1 MVKAKF
7 SKHYEAVKTRV
18 RRLPKLMISQMKAH
32 ARRDANGVIKE
43 FRDGISNDALMLRR
57 LRPLTIESKA
67 RRALESPETPLYG
80 LGMEDRRSYVNML
93 HVKKVGDRM
102 YVVRPKPGYHHGKRW
117 PGDQAKK
124 QIKLKDLFDVHEYG
138 AVINNAFGRGIVVRI
153 PPRPALRFAY
163 KKYIRRRARQDP
175 AVAVRVAI
183 AKYVRMGDAVAL
195 KRIEA
200 KLAKGFETLGGKS
213 A

>member
-7 SKHYEAVKTRV
+7 SKNYHAVNSRV
-18 RRLPKLMISQMKAH
+18 RRLPKLMIKQMEAH
-32 ARRDANGVIKE
+32 ALRDANGVIKE
-43 FRDGISNDALMLRR
+43 FRDGISNDGLMLKR
-57 LRPLTIESKA
+57 LRPLTIESKT
-67 RRALESPETPLYG
+67 RRGLEAPETPLYAMG
-80 LGMEDRRSYVNML
+80 LGDSRSYANML

-138 AVINNAFGRGIVVRI
+138 AVINNAFGRGLIVRI

-163 KKYIRRRARQDP
+163 RKYIRRRARQDP

-183 AKYVRMGDAVAL
+183 AKYVRMGDKVAL
-195 KRIEA
+195 QRIEP

>member
-7 SKHYEAVKTRV
+7 SKHYEAVRSRV
-18 RRLPKLMISQMKAH
+18 RRLPKLMIKQMEAH
-32 ARRDANGVIKE
+32 ARKDANAVIKE
-43 FRDGISNDALMLRR
+43 FRDGISNDGLMLRR
-57 LRPLTIESKA
+57 LRPLTIESKT
-67 RRALESPETPLYG
+67 RRGLGEPTFPLYALG
-80 LGMEDRRSYVNML
+80 LGNSRSYVNML

-102 YVVRPKPGYHHGKRW
+102 YVVRPRPGYHHGKRW

-163 KKYIRRRARQDP
+163 KKYIRRRAREDP

-183 AKYVRMGDAVAL
+183 AKYIRAGDTVAL

-200 KLAKGFETLGGKS
+200 KLAKGFETLAGET

>member
-7 SKHYEAVKTRV
+7 SKHYEAVRSRV
-18 RRLPKLMISQMKAH
+18 RRLPKLMVKQMQAH
-32 ARRDANGVIKE
+32 ARRDANAVIKE
-43 FRDGISNDALMLRR
+43 FRDGISNDAVMWRR
-57 LRPLTIESKA
+57 LRPVTLERKT
-67 RRALESPETPLYG
+67 RRGREAPETPLYG
-80 LGMEDRRSYVNML
+80 LGMEARSYVNML

-102 YVVRPKPGYHHGKRW
+102 YVVRPKPGYHHGRRW

-138 AVINNAFGRGIVVRI
+138 AVINNAFGKGIVVRI

-183 AKYVRMGDAVAL
+183 AKYIRMGDTVAL